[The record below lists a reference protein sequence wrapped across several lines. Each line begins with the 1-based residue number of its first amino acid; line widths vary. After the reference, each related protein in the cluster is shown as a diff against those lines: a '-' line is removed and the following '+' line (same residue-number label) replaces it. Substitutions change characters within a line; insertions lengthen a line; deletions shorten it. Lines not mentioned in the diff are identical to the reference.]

1 MASHAVSFTSVPA
14 KLVELLTP
22 DLPYS
27 LPLLRRLQSTKFNHG
42 TSPHARI
49 VFVSD
54 IELSSE
60 EHDQYKSKAY
70 TAAYLDFSKPE
81 TQMYIYSTLEHP
93 RNRDDASNRRL
104 YEPQLVELVKEVIRL
119 RNEYKQELL
128 FTNPERIL
136 IGSLHADIRSILEK
150 LEGRVESRPS
160 GLFDKWLMRRE
171 ELPLLDENLPP
182 GMYWDS
188 ANLDDCQLVVSRTD
202 IPRTAAVLLAAWT
215 AFISGTNRHHR
226 SQTLVNLPN
235 LMIKRQDK
243 TPIAWALLGT
253 DGSLISV
260 HVEEPYRRQGLAKKL
275 AVKLLREKATRFGDD
290 GWLCADVSPSNVSS
304 RAMCKSLNGKP
315 DWVTSWICLILS
327 ETGES
332 AKPQQA
338 N

>member
-1 MASHAVSFTSVPA
+1 MASHAVTFTSVPA
-14 KLVELLTP
+14 RLVELLTP
-22 DLPYS
+22 DLPHS

-54 IELSSE
+54 TELPSE
-60 EHDQYKSKAY
+60 EQFDQYQSKAY

-93 RNRDDASNRRL
+93 RNRDDASSKHV

-128 FTNPERIL
+128 FTNPDRIL

-150 LEGRVESRPS
+150 FEGRVETRPS
-160 GLFDKWLMRRE
+160 GLYDKWLMRRE

-202 IPRTAAVLLAAWT
+202 IPRTA
-215 AFISGTNRHHR
+215 
-226 SQTLVNLPN
+226 
-235 LMIKRQDK
+235 
-243 TPIAWALLGT
+243 
-253 DGSLISV
+253 
-260 HVEEPYRRQGLAKKL
+260 RQGLAKKL

-315 DWVTSWICLILS
+315 DWVTSW
-327 ETGES
+327 
-332 AKPQQA
+332 
-338 N
+338 

>member
-42 TSPHARI
+42 TTPHARI

-54 IELSSE
+54 TELSSE
-60 EHDQYKSKAY
+60 EQFDQYQSKAY

-93 RNRDDASNRRL
+93 RNRDDSSNKDL

-128 FTNPERIL
+128 FTNPDRIL

-150 LEGRVESRPS
+150 FEGRVQPRPS
-160 GLFDKWLMRRE
+160 GPYDKWLIKRE

-202 IPRTAAVLLAAWT
+202 IPRTA
-215 AFISGTNRHHR
+215 
-226 SQTLVNLPN
+226 QTLVNLPN

-327 ETGES
+327 ETGEA
-332 AKPQQA
+332 AKP
-338 N
+338 

>member
-14 KLVELLTP
+14 KLVELLSP

-42 TSPHARI
+42 TSSHARI

-54 IELSSE
+54 TELSSE
-60 EHDQYKSKAY
+60 EQFDQYQSKAY

-93 RNRDDASNRRL
+93 RNKDNASNSSI

-128 FTNPERIL
+128 FTNPDRIL
-136 IGSLHADIRSILEK
+136 IGSLHADTRSILEK
-150 LEGRVESRPS
+150 FEGRVQPRPS
-160 GLFDKWLMRRE
+160 GPYDKWLIKRE

-202 IPRTAAVLLAAWT
+202 IPRTAYV
-215 AFISGTNRHHR
+215 
-226 SQTLVNLPN
+226 
-235 LMIKRQDK
+235 
-243 TPIAWALLGT
+243 
-253 DGSLISV
+253 
-260 HVEEPYRRQGLAKKL
+260 Y
-275 AVKLLREKATRFGDD
+275 
-290 GWLCADVSPSNVSS
+290 
-304 RAMCKSLNGKP
+304 
-315 DWVTSWICLILS
+315 
-327 ETGES
+327 
-332 AKPQQA
+332 
-338 N
+338 